1 MKTKFHQLL
10 RQYRALQIFVTLYL
24 ICITERMLS
33 WVMVGEYAALKEWQI
48 AVIAAA
54 IPSCIAGLFGL
65 VNSMSRRAEK
75 DEHDND

>member
-1 MKTKFHQLL
+1 
-10 RQYRALQIFVTLYL
+10 
-24 ICITERMLS
+24 
-33 WVMVGEYAALKEWQI
+33 MVGEYAALKEWQI